1 VNNNKILL
9 VEDEPDIIRLVKFT
23 LEQRNFEVVATSNGL
38 AAIEIA
44 STEKPDLIL
53 LDVMMPVING
63 YDTCVRLKK
72 NEKTKDIPVII
83 LSAKAQKKEV
93 DRALKVGA
101 ADFIAKPFSPRELR
115 EKIEKILSIKN

>member
-93 DRALKVGA
+93 DRALRVGA

>member
-1 VNNNKILL
+1 MNNNKILL

-23 LEQRNFEVVATSNGL
+23 LEQKNFEVVATSNGL

>member
-1 VNNNKILL
+1 MNNNKILL

-63 YDTCVRLKK
+63 YETCGRLKK

-93 DRALKVGA
+93 DRALKAGA

-115 EKIEKILSIKN
+115 EKIEKILAIKN

>member
-63 YDTCVRLKK
+63 YETCGRLKK
-72 NEKTKDIPVII
+72 NEKTKSIPVII

-93 DRALKVGA
+93 DRALRVGA

>member
-1 VNNNKILL
+1 MNNNKILL

-115 EKIEKILSIKN
+115 EKIEKILAIKN

>member
-1 VNNNKILL
+1 MNNNKILL

-23 LEQRNFEVVATSNGL
+23 LEQKNFEVVATSNGL

-72 NEKTKDIPVII
+72 NEKTKSIPVII

-93 DRALKVGA
+93 DRALRVGA

-115 EKIEKILSIKN
+115 EKIEKTLIIKN

>member
-1 VNNNKILL
+1 MNNNKILL

-93 DRALKVGA
+93 DRALRVGA

>member
-1 VNNNKILL
+1 MNNNKILL

>member
-1 VNNNKILL
+1 MNNNKILL

-23 LEQRNFEVVATSNGL
+23 LEQKNFEVVATSNGL

-63 YDTCVRLKK
+63 YETCGRLKK

>member
-1 VNNNKILL
+1 MNNNKILL

-63 YDTCVRLKK
+63 YETCGRLKK

-93 DRALKVGA
+93 DRALKAGA

>member
-1 VNNNKILL
+1 MNNNKILL

-93 DRALKVGA
+93 DRALKAGA

-115 EKIEKILSIKN
+115 EKIEKTLTIKN

>member
-1 VNNNKILL
+1 MNNNKILL

-23 LEQRNFEVVATSNGL
+23 LEQKNFEVVATSNGL

-63 YDTCVRLKK
+63 YETCGRLKK

-93 DRALKVGA
+93 DRALKAGA

-115 EKIEKILSIKN
+115 EKIEKILTIKN

>member
-1 VNNNKILL
+1 MNNNKILL

-44 STEKPDLIL
+44 STENPDLIL

-63 YDTCVRLKK
+63 YETCERLKK

-93 DRALKVGA
+93 DRALRAGA
-101 ADFIAKPFSPRELR
+101 ADFIAKPFSPRQLR
-115 EKIEKILSIKN
+115 EKIEKTLTIKN

>member
-115 EKIEKILSIKN
+115 EKIEKTLTIKN

>member
-1 VNNNKILL
+1 MNNNKILL

-63 YDTCVRLKK
+63 YETCGRLKK

-115 EKIEKILSIKN
+115 EKIEKILTIKN